1 MTCDPRHPPVYQ
13 RPEDV
18 DAGIYWINSQAPF
31 ARRTVEQFSSESTQ
45 WRDYM
50 FQRYVDIIVK
60 QAIYE
65 AEKRAAELT
74 ATGIDSLLDDIH
86 KRVYAEA
93 SDSLKDFLFDEKFGR
108 TDSWLG
114 VSGITLGASDH
125 AQPSGSG

>member
-1 MTCDPRHPPVYQ
+1 VHCDPRHPPVYQ

-31 ARRTVEQFSSESTQ
+31 ARRTIDQFTSESTQ

-93 SDSLKDFLFDEKFGR
+93 SDSLKDFLFDERFGR
-108 TDSWLG
+108 TDTWRVAPSNGLHG
-114 VSGITLGASDH
+114 GEQSQAS
-125 AQPSGSG
+125 PSG

>member
-1 MTCDPRHPPVYQ
+1 
-13 RPEDV
+13 
-18 DAGIYWINSQAPF
+18 
-31 ARRTVEQFSSESTQ
+31 
-45 WRDYM
+45 M

-108 TDSWLG
+108 TDSWRVAPSPGLYG
-114 VSGITLGASDH
+114 GEQSRGERGRLVRLVSVPQGDRGENPQTIHRSR
-125 AQPSGSG
+125 